1 MHFHTLC
8 EDVNLCFDHLT
19 TIPNRSLL
27 YDLYQYMASAR
38 ETTAQLDSYIA
49 WLGQL
54 YNTLQLDTCM
64 YMNSL
69 GN

>member
-49 WLGQL
+49 WLGQS
-54 YNTLQLDTCM
+54 Q
-64 YMNSL
+64 
-69 GN
+69 